1 MKFGVKIEGM
11 NGPALIEA
19 AQAAERLGYESMWR
33 PDHLVLP
40 VTVSPTYPYR
50 SDGVAPLDPGWPIV
64 DPFTAFAFLA
74 SVTSTIKMGTAVY
87 ILPLRHPIVTART
100 VLGVDRLSRGR
111 VILGIGAGWLEEEF
125 RVAGQDFKT
134 RGARTDEI
142 IAILKKVWTEPEP
155 EFHGKHYDFDPIRFE
170 PKPYAKPHPPI
181 VVGGETDAA
190 LRRAAR
196 LGDGWY
202 GVLHAPE
209 DMRGFRDRLLAFRRE
224 YGREHEPF
232 EISVNARDL
241 TPDLVHRY
249 EDAGV
254 DRLVVTVFSTSR
266 EAVPGLERFHEEVM
280 AKVETV
286 ST

>member
-19 AQAAERLGYESMWR
+19 AQTAERLGYESVWR

-40 VTVSPTYPYR
+40 VKPASTYPYKE
-50 SDGVAPLDPGWPIV
+50 DGVAPLDAGWPIV
-64 DPFTAFAFLA
+64 DALTAFAFLA
-74 SVTSTIKMGTAVY
+74 AVTTTIRMGTAVY

-111 VILGIGAGWLEEEF
+111 MILGIGVGWLEEEF
-125 RVAGQDFKT
+125 RTAGQDFHS

-142 IAILKKVWTEPEP
+142 IQILKTVWTEPEP
-155 EFHGKHYDFDPIRFE
+155 EFHGKYFDFVKIKFE

-181 VVGGETDAA
+181 IVGGETEAA

-202 GVLHAPE
+202 GVSHGPE
-209 DMRGFRDRLLAFRRE
+209 KMKEFRDRLLALRRE
-224 YGREHEPF
+224 YGRDHEPF
-232 EISVNARDL
+232 EISVNAPRDL
-241 TPDLVHRY
+241 DPAAVARY
-249 EDAGV
+249 EEAGV
-254 DRLVVTVFSTSR
+254 DRLVVTVYDTTR
-266 EAVPGLERFHEEVM
+266 EAVPGLERFYERVISRS
-280 AKVETV
+280 A
-286 ST
+286 